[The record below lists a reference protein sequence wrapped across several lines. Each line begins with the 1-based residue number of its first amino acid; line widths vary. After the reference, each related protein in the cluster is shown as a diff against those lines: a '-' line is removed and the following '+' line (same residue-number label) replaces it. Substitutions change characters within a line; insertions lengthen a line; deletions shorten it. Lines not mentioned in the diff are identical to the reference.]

1 MGKPAHY
8 TRPLPTC
15 QPHAS
20 PTSGE
25 DNASHKPASAPTPKP
40 SYASVLKAQAE
51 DTIDPMPHAQHYLQD
66 DEQTAIAIQGT
77 KEDELLGYSN
87 DERAFLNQVVPNVR
101 IRPDRMI
108 ELPLPF
114 REAKPAF
121 PSNRTIALKR
131 TESALKSLRKEP
143 DFFQKNT

>member
-8 TRPLPTC
+8 TRPLPKC
-15 QPHAS
+15 QPHSS
-20 PTSGE
+20 PTSCE
-25 DNASHKPASAPTPKP
+25 DNASHKPASAPTPKPKP

-51 DTIDPMPHAQHYLQD
+51 DTINPMPHAQHYLQD

-101 IRPDRMI
+101 VRPDRMI
-108 ELPLPF
+108 
-114 REAKPAF
+114 
-121 PSNRTIALKR
+121 
-131 TESALKSLRKEP
+131 
-143 DFFQKNT
+143 